1 MSVVGPRVD
10 ALERMAIRALSSGK
24 GRCKTTRDNLALLR
38 YVEADFAGDCSSPVL
53 VEFHARP
60 DTRNTRKLVL
70 PSEGKPM
77 RVDAYVQC
85 RKCENCLRRKAAHWR
100 LRALSEGSYA
110 SRTWFGTLTFSPDS
124 LHRHL
129 LKVRADMHRQ
139 GLDYDA
145 LDVSDRFRQLERE
158 TGREVTLYL
167 KRVRKE
173 AQAPF
178 RYLLVVE
185 KHKSG
190 MPHYHALLHES
201 DPDQPVRK
209 AVLQSQWRA
218 GFSAF
223 KLAEDK
229 RALTYLTKYLTKEF
243 LARVRASRNYG
254 SPVEKGEAT
263 RSPLKFNGAGRIIT
277 EGSG

>member
-1 MSVVGPRVD
+1 MGQRVD
-10 ALERMAIRALSSGK
+10 TLERLAIRALGSG
-24 GRCKTTRDNLALLR
+24 RAHCRTTRDGLALLR

-53 VEFHARP
+53 VELHARP
-60 DTRNTRKLVL
+60 DTRDKRKLVL
-70 PSEGKPM
+70 PLEGKPM

-110 SRTWFGTLTFSPDS
+110 ARTWFGTLTFSPDS
-124 LHRHL
+124 FHRFL
-129 LKVRADMHRQ
+129 LEVRANMHKQ
-139 GLDYDA
+139 GLDFDGLSEA
-145 LDVSDRFRQLERE
+145 DRFQQLERA
-158 TGREVTLYL
+158 TGRAVTLWL

-173 AQAPF
+173 SKAPF

-190 MPHYHALLHES
+190 LPHYHALIHEGS
-201 DPDQPVRK
+201 PDQPVRK
-209 AVLQSQWRA
+209 AVLQGQWHA

-223 KLAEDK
+223 KLADDK

-254 SPVEKGEAT
+254 SPIG
-263 RSPLKFNGAGRIIT
+263 
-277 EGSG
+277 